1 MAQSSLPTGAVT
13 FLFTDIEGS
22 TRLWQRDPSLMKDAL
37 AIHDQIIRSATDSHE
52 GVVFKTGGDSFCAS
66 FASPHQ
72 ALRSAIAA
80 QSDLVDTQWE
90 TEEPIKV
97 RMALHTGTAQLRDN
111 DYFGPTLNRTARL
124 MSAGHGG
131 QILCSASTQHL
142 LADEVPAGVEIIS
155 LGIHHLKDLERPEEI
170 FQVTA
175 SGLQTE
181 FPPLQLTDNGATGAG
196 EEAVLAYRAKNWK
209 QVVELLSKLEA
220 DQELTA
226 QQHEMIGFALWWLGE
241 HDKVLRRFEQTFNAY
256 ISEEDPRSAAIAAV
270 ELADM
275 HHHNLSPDLAGGW
288 ISRAARLLAD
298 DEDST
303 AKGYLL
309 RWQSVRAFDADND
322 LEKALSLSRR
332 VGEIGRANSDGNLEV
347 LALQDQGRF
356 LVSSGRLDD
365 GMPLMDEAMTAAM
378 AGDVKPIIV
387 GRSYCNMLAVC
398 DKTRDVRR
406 AAEWSEAAERWCREA
421 ETSPYPGICRIY
433 KAELL
438 WLNGKW
444 IEAESEVKKASGELG
459 LYTDVT
465 GEAWYQF
472 GVMRL
477 RAGDYEAADAAFQE
491 ALTRGREPVPGYA
504 YVLAHRGE
512 TASAIDLIQRSLSDP
527 ALSKLDRARF
537 LPALIELTVDLGDV
551 DTATAALDELEEAAR
566 LARSDFYKAQTAH
579 ARGIIGLAEGAQT
592 AVSHLR
598 DSVKTFTALGLP
610 YEAARAR
617 LDLARAYIGEG
628 AKALAEMER
637 KSALATF
644 ERLGSDLDVADT
656 RGLLDSTER

>member
-1 MAQSSLPTGAVT
+1 
-13 FLFTDIEGS
+13 
-22 TRLWQRDPSLMKDAL
+22 MKDAL
-37 AIHDQIIRSATDSHE
+37 AIHDQIIRSATASHE
-52 GVVFKTGGDSFCAS
+52 GVVFKTGGDSFCIS
-66 FASPHQ
+66 FASPHR
-72 ALRSAIAA
+72 ALQSAIAV
-80 QSDLVDTQWE
+80 QSDLLDTQWE

-124 MSAGHGG
+124 MSVGHGG
-131 QILCSASTQHL
+131 QILCSSSTQHL
-142 LADEVPAGVEIIS
+142 LADEVPAGVEITS
-155 LGIHHLKDLERPEEI
+155 LGIHHLKDLDRPEEI

-175 SGLQTE
+175 SGLPSE
-181 FPPLQLTDNGATGAG
+181 FPSLRLPAEGATGLG
-196 EEAVLAYRAKNWK
+196 EEAVLAYREKDWN

-226 QQHEMIGFALWWLGE
+226 QQHEMMGFALWWLGM
-241 HDKVLRRFEQTFNAY
+241 HDKVFRRFEQTYNAY
-256 ISEEDPRSAAIAAV
+256 ISEDDPRSAAIAAV

-275 HHHNLSPDLAGGW
+275 HHHNLSPDLAAGW

-309 RWQSVRAFDADND
+309 RWQSGRAFEADND

-332 VGEIGRANSDGNLEV
+332 VGEIGRARSDGNLEV

-356 LVSSGRLDD
+356 LVASGRLDE

-378 AGDVKPIIV
+378 AGDVKPSIV

-421 ETSPYPGICRIY
+421 ETSPYPGICRVY

-444 IEAESEVKKASGELG
+444 VEAESEVKKASSELG

-477 RAGDYEAADAAFQE
+477 RAGDYEGADAAFQE

-504 YVLAHRGE
+504 YVLARRGE
-512 TASAIDLIQRSLSDP
+512 TASAVDLIQRSLSHP

-537 LPALIELTVDLGDV
+537 LSALIELTVDLGDL
-551 DTATAALDELEEAAR
+551 DTATAAVDELEEAAR

-579 ARGIIGLAEGAQT
+579 ARGIIGLAAGDPT
-592 AVSHLR
+592 AVAHLR
-598 DSVKTFTALGLP
+598 TSIKTFTELGLP

-617 LDLARAYIGEG
+617 SDLASAYIGEG
-628 AKALAEMER
+628 AKALAEMEL

-644 ERLGSDLDVADT
+644 QRLGSDLDVADT
-656 RGLLDSTER
+656 KELLDSTLR